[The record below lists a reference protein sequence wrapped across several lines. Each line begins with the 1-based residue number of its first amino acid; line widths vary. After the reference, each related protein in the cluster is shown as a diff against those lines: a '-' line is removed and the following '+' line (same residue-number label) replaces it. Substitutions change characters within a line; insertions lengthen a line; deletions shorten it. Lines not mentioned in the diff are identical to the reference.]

1 MLSLQ
6 DGTTTTP
13 RRCLLGLFDRMHEV
27 APCRQRTLD
36 RRHIPW
42 IRLSSELFQ
51 SKPYRMTMLIQTMQL
66 FVHCELS
73 AFKTFLLNWK
83 FFLDLISPE
92 FCQLGEVK
100 WNWINLMTST
110 DQLPS
115 WRLNEF
121 LTETLQVKNT
131 PNPTWC
137 HDKPLSTCNVPLL
150 LFGEAKGEKRAA
162 PLTLQSR
169 CEGGKMRVLIGLLVH
184 GILQTQQK
192 SQLSLPV
199 ASLKITRLN
208 LASFVSGCT
217 TALYTVEIAGN
228 GVEPRTSTTVTSG
241 TVPMPTPHVATFLV
255 SCYVSAQLVRG
266 GNWVASVALDPP
278 CDRAYSF
285 AHQDK
290 SSRAAVSCPLAI
302 ERVQGQTE
310 LLRWL
315 WLKRSNKF

>member
-13 RRCLLGLFDRMHEV
+13 RRCLLGLFHRMYEV
-27 APCRQRTLD
+27 APCRRRTLD

-100 WNWINLMTST
+100 WNSINLMTST

-121 LTETLQVKNT
+121 LTETLQVKNGSEHFSGH
-131 PNPTWC
+131 PKPHLMPRQAFKHLQRPPT
-137 HDKPLSTCNVPLL
+137 
-150 LFGEAKGEKRAA
+150 
-162 PLTLQSR
+162 
-169 CEGGKMRVLIGLLVH
+169 
-184 GILQTQQK
+184 
-192 SQLSLPV
+192 
-199 ASLKITRLN
+199 
-208 LASFVSGCT
+208 
-217 TALYTVEIAGN
+217 
-228 GVEPRTSTTVTSG
+228 
-241 TVPMPTPHVATFLV
+241 
-255 SCYVSAQLVRG
+255 LVRG
-266 GNWVASVALDPP
+266 GKG
-278 CDRAYSF
+278 R
-285 AHQDK
+285 K
-290 SSRAAVSCPLAI
+290 EGRPLNVAI
-302 ERVQGQTE
+302 EMWTGQNACSDRSPGAQHTANTTEISTLPSGRFIGDHAIEFSKPRVRMHYSTLHGWNSWQWCGTSHIHNCNQWNSPNAHTPCCH
-310 LLRWL
+310 LPSVMLRVC
-315 WLKRSNKF
+315 SIG